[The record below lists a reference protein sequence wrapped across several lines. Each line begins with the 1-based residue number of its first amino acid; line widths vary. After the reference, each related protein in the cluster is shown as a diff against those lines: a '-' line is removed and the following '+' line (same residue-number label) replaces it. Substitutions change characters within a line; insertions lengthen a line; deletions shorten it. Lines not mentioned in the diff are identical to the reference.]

1 VRLPRTKAG
10 QDVVFSAY
18 AFNDDRVKRETM
30 RSTFKAPALASSL
43 ASASVQ
49 AEGFK
54 PGPMGGRGLGQL
66 SFDKGMRILAAS
78 QSDEFALED
87 QRLRYGLLTFSLIND
102 GLEAFNAD
110 FEPKDSKVWLD
121 EWLRYGVKR
130 VPALADE
137 VKSGTVKVANRGGE
151 RGAVRVDVPA
161 QGAAAKGAKP
171 AQQPAL
177 FDFAK
182 NRRPVVLGER

>member
-1 VRLPRTKAG
+1 
-10 QDVVFSAY
+10 
-18 AFNDDRVKRETM
+18 
-30 RSTFKAPALASSL
+30 
-43 ASASVQ
+43 
-49 AEGFK
+49 
-54 PGPMGGRGLGQL
+54 
-66 SFDKGMRILAAS
+66 MRILAAS

-87 QRLRYGLLTFSLIND
+87 QRLRHGLLTFSLING

-137 VKSGTVKVANRGGE
+137 VKNGTVKVVNRGAE
-151 RGAVRVDVPA
+151 RGAVRVDAPA
-161 QGAAAKGAKP
+161 GSGKPTAAARP

-182 NRRPVVLGER
+182 RRQPVVLGLR